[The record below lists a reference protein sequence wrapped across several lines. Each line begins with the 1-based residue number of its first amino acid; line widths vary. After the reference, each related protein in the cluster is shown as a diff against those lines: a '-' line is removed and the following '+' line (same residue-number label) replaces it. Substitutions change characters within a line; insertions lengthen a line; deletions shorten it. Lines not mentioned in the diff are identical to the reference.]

1 MSTISSLKSI
11 ENNHDVYKGKGCRK
25 IFCKSF
31 REHAMEIINLKKKK
45 IKLLTNEQ
53 QKSYEHA
60 KMCFICKENLKT
72 NML

>member
-1 MSTISSLKSI
+1 MSTISPLKSI
-11 ENNHDVYKGKGCRK
+11 ENNHDVYKGKGYRK

-53 QKSYEHA
+53 RKSYEHA

-72 NML
+72 NMP